1 MEKSYDGGVA
11 VDGPI
16 STPVSL
22 ADISNIHIA
31 LGPILD
37 VLRVCRDIHSDAR
50 GFLHVTNMSSEDRP
64 VTHSTSGCL
73 QDESTQKMMS

>member
-11 VDGPI
+11 IDGPI

-37 VLRVCRDIHSDAR
+37 VLLNVKVCAASVP
-50 GFLHVTNMSSEDRP
+50 GYP
-64 VTHSTSGCL
+64 
-73 QDESTQKMMS
+73 